1 MNLEHPDFVFGELI
15 DERAITPPFRP
26 IQPMPEHET

>member
-15 DERAITPPFRP
+15 DERAITPT
-26 IQPMPEHET
+26 IQTNSTNART